1 MIVRSSDFFVQL
13 QQALNTAFN
22 ASTQFS
28 TFEQLSSFLDPTIID
43 TAFVESGVATVRKR
57 RLPLEAVM
65 WSVIG
70 MSLFRQESVWHIA
83 NKMDIALPGKN
94 PLVAPS
100 AMVQARQRLG
110 VDAVKAVFK
119 KMAHHWYQSQ
129 RFETWNGLNLLAVD
143 GVVWRTTDTPENR
156 EKYGSASTQHGDTSF
171 PQIRMVCH
179 MELTS
184 HQLLN
189 STFDKY
195 KSNEMVLAEQLIDDT
210 PCHSLTLFDKGYYS
224 LGLLNRWHSNG
235 QERHWLIPAKR
246 GLQYEVIRSL
256 GRNDKVVKLMT
267 TAHARKRFDDLPD
280 FIEARL
286 ITKEIKGKTC
296 QVLTS
301 MVDAMRFPGNEIVE
315 LYSHRWEIELG
326 FREIKQTMLNSEY
339 TLRSKLPD
347 MVEQEMWGLL
357 LAYNLIRSAMTEAA
371 NRKGIWPNQLS
382 FSGCS
387 STIVA
392 FLMTLQLTSPGKLPI
407 LYNSLIDQLGFYQL
421 PPRREDRAYPR
432 WVKPK
437 TNRYP
442 HKKKNASQLN

>member
-1 MIVRSSDFFVQL
+1 MIARSSDFFVQL

-28 TFEQLSSFLDPTIID
+28 SFEQLSSFLDPAIID
-43 TAFVESGVATVRKR
+43 AAFVEAGVATVRKR

-70 MSLFRQESVWHIA
+70 MSLFRQESVWNIA

-110 VDAVKAVFK
+110 VDAVKAVFS
-119 KMAHHWYQSQ
+119 KMAQHWYQSQ
-129 RFETWNGLNLLAVD
+129 RFEKWNGLNLLAVD

-156 EKYGSASTQHGDTSF
+156 EKYGSASTQHGETNF

-189 STFDKY
+189 SVFDKY

-224 LGLLNRWHSNG
+224 LGLLNRWHNRG
-235 QERHWLIPAKR
+235 EERHWLIPAKK
-246 GLQYEVIRSL
+246 GIQYEVVRSL
-256 GRNDKVVKLMT
+256 GRHDKVIRLAT

-280 FIEARL
+280 SIEARL

-339 TLRSKLPD
+339 TLRSKLPE
-347 MVEQEMWGLL
+347 MVEQEIWGLL

-371 NRKGIWPNQLS
+371 SRKGIWPNQLS

-387 STIVA
+387 SAVVA
-392 FLMTLQLTSPGKLPI
+392 FLMTVQLTSPGKLPL

-421 PPRREDRAYPR
+421 PPRREERAYPR
-432 WVKPK
+432 WIKPK
-437 TNRYP
+437 ASRYP
-442 HKKKNASQLN
+442 HKQKNASQLN

>member
-22 ASTQFS
+22 ASTQFN
-28 TFEQLSSFLDPTIID
+28 TFKQLSSFLDPSIVD
-43 TAFVESGVATVRKR
+43 EAFREAGVATVRKR

-70 MSLFRQESVWHIA
+70 MSLFRQESVWNIA
-83 NKMDIALPGKN
+83 TNLDIALPGKN

-110 VDAVKAVFK
+110 ADAVEQVFK
-119 KMAHHWYQSQ
+119 KMANHWYMKAD
-129 RFETWNGLNLLAVD
+129 FESWNGLNLLAVD
-143 GVVWRTTDTPENR
+143 GVVWRTSDTPDNR
-156 EKYGSASTQHGDTSF
+156 KKYGSASTQHGETNF

-195 KSNEMVLAEQLIDDT
+195 KSNEMILAERLISDT
-210 PCHSLTLFDKGYYS
+210 PDHSLTLFDGGYYS
-224 LGLLNRWHSNG
+224 LGLLNRWQVTG
-235 QERHWLIPAKR
+235 EERHWLIPARK
-246 GLQYEVIRSL
+246 GAQYEVIRSL
-256 GRNDKVVKLMT
+256 GHNDKLVKLST
-267 TAHARKRFDDLPD
+267 SGHARKRFDDLPET
-280 FIEARL
+280 IEVRL
-286 ITKEIKGKTC
+286 ITKVIKGKPC

-301 MVDAMRFPGNEIVE
+301 MVDPMRFPGNEIVE

-326 FREIKQTMLNSEY
+326 FREMKQTMLNSEY
-339 TLRSKLPD
+339 TLRSKLPE
-347 MVEQEMWGLL
+347 MVEQELWGLL

-371 NRKGIWPNQLS
+371 KRKGIWPNQLS

-387 STIVA
+387 SSVVA
-392 FLMTLQLTSPGKLPI
+392 FLSTVQLTSPGKLPK
-407 LYNSLIDQLGFYQL
+407 LYDTLIEQLGFYQL
-421 PPRREDRAYPR
+421 PVRREDRVYPR
-432 WVKPK
+432 WIKPK
-437 TNRYP
+437 KSRYP
-442 HKKKNASQLN
+442 HKKKNASLLN